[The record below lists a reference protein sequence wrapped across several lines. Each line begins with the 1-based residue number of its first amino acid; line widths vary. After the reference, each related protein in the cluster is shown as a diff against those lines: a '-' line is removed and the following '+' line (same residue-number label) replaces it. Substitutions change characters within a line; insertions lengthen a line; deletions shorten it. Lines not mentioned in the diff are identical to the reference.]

1 MLFDA
6 TVFTERD
13 NSRLEELKKKTL
25 IGACYL
31 VRFGGLFFMPGGKVA
46 IETFTWRIQF
56 QAGMEGEFTYITRA
70 ASFGDG
76 FEEIA

>member
-1 MLFDA
+1 
-6 TVFTERD
+6 
-13 NSRLEELKKKTL
+13 
-25 IGACYL
+25 
-31 VRFGGLFFMPGGKVA
+31 MPGGKVA
-46 IETFTWRIQF
+46 IETFTWRTQF